1 MTDSLQSMTA
11 QKPAEPRLSAT
22 VIVVRQAAHSVSAVA
37 LGDQGR
43 GPLFH
48 TSGADSLDPVGQGR
62 ATMPHDALEEEAA
75 SVVLLRKRGQ
85 GLPHDA
91 LEEESASSAKLEVL
105 LAKRAQTLRV
115 LPGFMVFPG
124 GVLEEADLDSAR
136 SWLESASFSQRE
148 PSNILPPAP
157 AEFAVGDVVVFAR
170 SVTRDELYYSLL
182 AAGLRELFEE
192 TGLQPGLQIG
202 QQPGL
207 QVGLQTGLRMQ
218 SSPDM
223 TILRHGAG
231 DGTAV
236 RYFGRRVTPERV
248 RHRFDTHYFVI
259 EAPASAKEDLRL
271 AESEF
276 EMALW
281 TTPQDILRERDAG
294 SYLLAPPT
302 VDALTA
308 LCAYDSTAA
317 LLRHGLLPEQ
327 RDDDGRIDQFIAQM
341 ANPHR

>member
-1 MTDSLQSMTA
+1 
-11 QKPAEPRLSAT
+11 
-22 VIVVRQAAHSVSAVA
+22 
-37 LGDQGR
+37 GDQGR
-43 GPLFH
+43 GPLPH
-48 TSGADSLDPVGQGR
+48 MSGSDSQDRVGQGR
-62 ATMPHDALEEEAA
+62 AATPNDALEEEAA
-75 SVVLLRKRGQ
+75 SVVHLRKRGQ
-85 GLPHDA
+85 SVPRDA
-91 LEEESASSAKLEVL
+91 QEEESASSARLEVL

-124 GVLEEADLDSAR
+124 GVLEQADLDSAR
-136 SWLESASFSQRE
+136 AWLENASFSRRE
-148 PSNILPPAP
+148 PSSILPPAP
-157 AEFAVGDVVVFAR
+157 AEFAMGGGVFFAR

-207 QVGLQTGLRMQ
+207 QIGLQTGLRMRDG
-218 SSPDM
+218 PDM
-223 TILRHGAG
+223 AILRHGAG

-248 RHRFDTHYFVI
+248 RYRFDTHYFVI
-259 EAPASAKEDLRL
+259 EAPASAEEDLRL

-276 EMALW
+276 ETALW
-281 TTPQDILRERDAG
+281 RTPQAILRERDAG

-308 LCAYDSTAA
+308 LCAYGSTAA

-341 ANPHR
+341 ASPLR